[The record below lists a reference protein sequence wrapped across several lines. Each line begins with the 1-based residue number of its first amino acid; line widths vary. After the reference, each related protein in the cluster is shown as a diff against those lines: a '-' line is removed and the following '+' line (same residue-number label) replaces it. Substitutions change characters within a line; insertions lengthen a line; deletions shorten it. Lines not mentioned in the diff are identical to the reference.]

1 MFNIKLALLILQYG
15 EITILNRFLKLLITS
30 AIYVQK
36 LKQALVEFY
45 SDGLFIFSIDHC
57 GWIGQKS

>member
-1 MFNIKLALLILQYG
+1 MFNIKRALLILQYG

-36 LKQALVEFY
+36 IKQALVEFY
-45 SDGLFIFSIDHC
+45 LDGLFIFSID
-57 GWIGQKS
+57 GASYLKY

>member
-30 AIYVQK
+30 AIYAQK
-36 LKQALVEFY
+36 LKQSLVELFLDELLFFTI
-45 SDGLFIFSIDHC
+45 DGASY
-57 GWIGQKS
+57 

>member
-1 MFNIKLALLILQYG
+1 MFNIKLASLILQYG

-36 LKQALVEFY
+36 IKQALAEFY
-45 SDGLFIFSIDHC
+45 LDGLFIFSID
-57 GWIGQKS
+57 GASY

>member
-45 SDGLFIFSIDHC
+45 LDGLFIFSID
-57 GWIGQKS
+57 GASYLKY